1 MPAGAQTLPPLL
13 REAGITR
20 READVLEALGD
31 HLPNNEIAARLSISV
46 RTVESHVSALLA
58 KLHVTDR
65 NALGAIARRVVVGP
79 ASSGRLPLSLLEL
92 AERGVFVGR
101 HDELGLLRER
111 WAEATTGRRRV
122 VVIQGEAGIGKSRL
136 VAELAVAAD
145 RGGALVLLGHC
156 DEEAFVAYQPVV
168 EALTALVESQPAEVL
183 AGMVRGTGAE
193 LVRLLPGLA
202 RFAARTPAEASGS
215 ADMLRYSLFEAVANF
230 VAAACQDG
238 PVLLVLEDL
247 HWADQPTLQLVK
259 HMVRRADRTRLF
271 VLGTIRGTRLDGHL
285 LMFADDLRREH
296 GAGLM
301 QLRGLGV
308 DDIVAMAAAT
318 PGPFADLEPGERTR
332 LATRLHRETSGNPFF
347 VAEVLRHRPAS
358 PNVGVV
364 PAAVDVPDTVRDAIV
379 RRVEGLA
386 DLTRHVLSVAAVAGR
401 RFRIDIVTRVAELSP
416 DRIVTPL
423 EEAQACGILDE
434 ATDHPG
440 WLEFSHALVR
450 EILERELST
459 ARRRRLHRLLGET
472 LQAGDASGHA
482 AELAYHFHAAA
493 TPHDYERAV
502 SYAIAAAEQ
511 ATAKLAYERAAE
523 LYAKALEALALAPSS
538 DRAQQFELL
547 LLKAGAYRRGGLH
560 DQARRSAVSALE
572 IARQLADPERLA
584 DAALA
589 VGDSAAV
596 WSPGGELV
604 EILESALQQLDQRDL
619 KRRARLLAR
628 LAQAEYYSAP
638 TGRREN
644 LSQEAVAVARA
655 AGDDAT
661 LASVLSAR
669 HIALWGPTDTH
680 ERLSV
685 ADEIV
690 AIAER
695 RGDRELAVQGH
706 AWRLVDLLE
715 LGRVA
720 AADHAITAH
729 ARLARD
735 LGQPLHIRDSAL
747 WAATRALLDGRFDDA
762 DRETQRA
769 LSLGKRAHDPHA
781 EMFWWA
787 QRYWLVLEQDASTR
801 DIADLLDASLELAE
815 RYRHVPAWRGKIA
828 LLHAR
833 LGDRDAAAAV
843 SSQLSAERLAA
854 LPRDAVWLGGLY
866 YLAEV
871 AAFLSNREQAAT
883 LYELLRPFSD
893 RIVVIDRALV
903 CLGSVSRVLGLLAG
917 VLADRP
923 AAVAHLRHALAR
935 HEAMGARP
943 LTARTRIELA
953 HQLRH
958 DHNATAEVAEHVTL
972 ARGAATELGMTRL
985 LAQISELD

>member
-1 MPAGAQTLPPLL
+1 MPAKAQALPPLL
-13 REAGITR
+13 QEAGVTR

-31 HLPNNEIAARLSISV
+31 HLSNNEIAARLSISV

-65 NALGAIARRVVVGP
+65 NALGTIARRAVVGP
-79 ASSGRLPLSLLEL
+79 ASSARLPLSLLEL

-111 WAEATTGRRRV
+111 WVEATTGRRRV
-122 VVIQGEAGIGKSRL
+122 VFAQGEAGIGKSRL
-136 VAELAVAAD
+136 VAEIAVVAD

-168 EALTALVESQPAEVL
+168 EALTALVESLPAEVL
-183 AGMVRGTGAE
+183 AGMVRGAGAE

-215 ADMLRYSLFEAVANF
+215 ADALRYRLFEAVASL

-247 HWADQPTLQLVK
+247 HWADQPTLQLIK
-259 HMVRRADRTRLF
+259 HVVRRADRTRLL

-285 LMFADDLRREH
+285 LTFADDLRREH
-296 GAGLM
+296 GADVM
-301 QLRGLGV
+301 PLRGLGV
-308 DDIVAMAAAT
+308 DDIVAMTAAT
-318 PGPFADLEPGERTR
+318 PGPFADLDPGECRQ

-347 VAEVLRHRPAS
+347 VAEVLCHLAPS
-358 PNVGVV
+358 PNVGVA
-364 PAAVDVPDTVRDAIV
+364 PAAVDVPETVRDAIV

-401 RFRIDIVTRVAELSP
+401 RFRIDIVARVAELSP

-434 ATDHPG
+434 ATDRPG

-472 LQAGDASGHA
+472 LQAEDPSGHA

-502 SYAIAAAEQ
+502 SNAIAAAEQ
-511 ATAKLAYERAAE
+511 ATAEFAYERAAE

-538 DRAQQFELL
+538 DRTRQFELL
-547 LLKAGAYRRGGLH
+547 LLQAGAYRRGGLH
-560 DQARRSAVSALE
+560 DQARQSAVSALE
-572 IARQLADPERLA
+572 IARQLTDPERLA

-596 WSPGGELV
+596 WSPDAELV
-604 EILESALQQLDQRDL
+604 EILESALHQLDQRDL

-628 LAQAEYYSAP
+628 LAQAEYYAAP

-669 HIALWGPTDTH
+669 HVALWGPTDAH
-680 ERLSV
+680 ERLAV

-690 AIAER
+690 AVATR
-695 RGDRELAVQGH
+695 LGDSELAVQGH

-720 AADHAITAH
+720 AADHAIADH
-729 ARLARD
+729 ARLARG

-747 WAATRALLDGRFDDA
+747 WAATRALLDGRFEDA
-762 DRETQRA
+762 ERETQRA

-801 DIADLLDASLELAE
+801 DIADLLDVSLELAE

-843 SSQLSAERLAA
+843 SSQLSAERLAG

-871 AAFLSNREQAAT
+871 AAFLSDRAQAAT

-893 RIVVIDRALV
+893 RVVVIDRALV

-917 VLADRP
+917 VLADRS
-923 AAVAHLRHALAR
+923 AAVAHLRSSLAR

-943 LTARTRIELA
+943 LTARTRVELA
-953 HQLRH
+953 RLLRD
-958 DHNATAEVAEHVTL
+958 DHTAAVEVAEQVRL
-972 ARGAATELGMTRL
+972 ARDTAAELGMARL